1 MTLADEL
8 RQRGDKIDFHV
19 RLYPRELKLIDTL
32 ASKYDCSRAEII
44 AAWTREYKDTD
55 LSHKVKAG
63 RRPGGGRKK
72 KPEGPQ
78 HPPFPKGLVV

>member
-1 MTLADEL
+1 MTLDEEL

-32 ASKYDCSRAEII
+32 ATKYDCSRAEII
-44 AAWTREYKDTD
+44 GAWTREYKDTD
-55 LSHKVKAG
+55 LARKVKAG

-72 KPEGPQ
+72 KAVGLPM
-78 HPPFPKGLVV
+78 PKGLIK